1 MLLSHPWLPPSLCA
15 TPAFAA
21 EPDWSQVAQAL
32 GKSGGVQ
39 AGGVYR
45 VGFPRTDLKVS
56 LDGVALRT
64 GFAFGGWVAFQPMG
78 GEAMVMGD
86 LVLTQDEVAPVMRKL
101 EEGGIEIS
109 ALHNHLLRAEPMT
122 LYMHIQ
128 GHGDPVKLAGA
139 IHAGLAL
146 SKTPFAPP
154 PGTSTPANIDM
165 IGIDRIMGYLG
176 QDSGGIYQ
184 FGIPRAQPVTDQ
196 GMALPG
202 AMGAAIA
209 INFQPTGFDTAAI
222 TGDFVLLGT
231 EVNPVIR
238 ALQANGI
245 EITALHS
252 HMLDEQP
259 RVFFMHFWANDD
271 ARKLATGLRAALDK
285 VDVKKGQARQLLY
298 RTVPGGGNEA
308 LRRYWRPWSAC
319 CSAAPSWAADPAPL
333 VLEAKIPLGAVS
345 GRIDHFAFDPDRQ
358 LLFVAEL
365 GNDSVGVVD
374 LKKRKVVHRIAGL
387 SEPQGIAYHA
397 ATSTLYVAN
406 AGDGSVRLFQGPD
419 FAPPAA
425 SSSATTPTTSA
436 SIRGATASSSAT
448 ARGPWR

>member
-1 MLLSHPWLPPSLCA
+1 MHPIIRLGIPVVAAVALA
-15 TPAFAA
+15 TPTFAA

-39 AGGVYR
+39 TGGVYR

-64 GFAFGGWVAFQPMG
+64 GFAFGGWVAFQPMDTQ
-78 GEAMVMGD
+78 AMVMGD

-154 PGTSTPANIDM
+154 AGTATPANLDM
-165 IGIDRIMGYLG
+165 IGIDRIMGYRG

-196 GMALPG
+196 GMALPS

-222 TGDFVLLGT
+222 TGDFVLLVT

-245 EITALHS
+245 EITTLHS

-285 VDVKKGQARQLLY
+285 VDVKK
-298 RTVPGGGNEA
+298 
-308 LRRYWRPWSAC
+308 
-319 CSAAPSWAADPAPL
+319 
-333 VLEAKIPLGAVS
+333 
-345 GRIDHFAFDPDRQ
+345 
-358 LLFVAEL
+358 
-365 GNDSVGVVD
+365 
-374 LKKRKVVHRIAGL
+374 
-387 SEPQGIAYHA
+387 
-397 ATSTLYVAN
+397 
-406 AGDGSVRLFQGPD
+406 
-419 FAPPAA
+419 
-425 SSSATTPTTSA
+425 
-436 SIRGATASSSAT
+436 
-448 ARGPWR
+448 

>member
-1 MLLSHPWLPPSLCA
+1 MRPITRFATPFIAAAILA
-15 TPAFAA
+15 TPAIAA
-21 EPDWSQVAQAL
+21 EPDWNQVGQAL
-32 GKSGGVQ
+32 GKSGSVQ

-56 LDGVALRT
+56 LDGVTLRT
-64 GFAFGGWVAFQPMG
+64 GFAFGGWVAFQPMDTQ
-78 GEAMVMGD
+78 AMVMGD

-139 IHAGLAL
+139 IHDGLAL

-154 PGTSTPANIDM
+154 PGTATPGNIDM
-165 IGIDRIMGYLG
+165 IGIDRIMGYFG

-184 FGIPRAQPVTDQ
+184 FGIPRAQPITDQ

-202 AMGAAIA
+202 PMGAAIA

-222 TGDFVLLGT
+222 TGDFVLIAS
-231 EVNPVIR
+231 EVNPVIK
-238 ALQANGI
+238 AFQANGI

-259 RVFFMHFWANDD
+259 RVFFMHFWANDN

-285 VDVKKGQARQLLY
+285 VDVKK
-298 RTVPGGGNEA
+298 
-308 LRRYWRPWSAC
+308 
-319 CSAAPSWAADPAPL
+319 
-333 VLEAKIPLGAVS
+333 
-345 GRIDHFAFDPDRQ
+345 
-358 LLFVAEL
+358 
-365 GNDSVGVVD
+365 
-374 LKKRKVVHRIAGL
+374 
-387 SEPQGIAYHA
+387 
-397 ATSTLYVAN
+397 
-406 AGDGSVRLFQGPD
+406 
-419 FAPPAA
+419 
-425 SSSATTPTTSA
+425 
-436 SIRGATASSSAT
+436 
-448 ARGPWR
+448 

>member
-1 MLLSHPWLPPSLCA
+1 MRPITRLVTPLIAAIVLA
-15 TPAFAA
+15 TPTLAA
-21 EPDWSQVAQAL
+21 EPDWGQVAQAL
-32 GKSGGVQ
+32 GKSGAVQ

-64 GFAFGGWVAFQPMG
+64 GFAFAGWVAFQPMG
-78 GEAMVMGD
+78 SETMVMGD
-86 LVLTQDEVAPVMRKL
+86 LVLMQDEVAPVMRKL

-154 PGTSTPANIDM
+154 PGTSTPGNIDM
-165 IGIDRIMGYLG
+165 IGIDRIMRYFG

-184 FGIPRAQPVTDQ
+184 FGIPRAKPVTGQ

-222 TGDFVLLGT
+222 TGDFVLLAS
-231 EVNPVIR
+231 EVNPVIK

-285 VDVKKGQARQLLY
+285 VDVKKE
-298 RTVPGGGNEA
+298 T
-308 LRRYWRPWSAC
+308 
-319 CSAAPSWAADPAPL
+319 
-333 VLEAKIPLGAVS
+333 
-345 GRIDHFAFDPDRQ
+345 
-358 LLFVAEL
+358 
-365 GNDSVGVVD
+365 
-374 LKKRKVVHRIAGL
+374 AG
-387 SEPQGIAYHA
+387 P
-397 ATSTLYVAN
+397 
-406 AGDGSVRLFQGPD
+406 R
-419 FAPPAA
+419 
-425 SSSATTPTTSA
+425 
-436 SIRGATASSSAT
+436 
-448 ARGPWR
+448 

>member
-1 MLLSHPWLPPSLCA
+1 MRPITRFVAPFIAAGILA
-15 TPAFAA
+15 TPALAA
-21 EPDWSQVAQAL
+21 EPDWNQVGQAL
-32 GKSGGVQ
+32 GKSGGLQ

-56 LDGVALRT
+56 LDGVALRP
-64 GFAFGGWVAFQPMG
+64 GFALGGWVAFQPMG
-78 GEAMVMGD
+78 AEAMVMGD

-101 EEGGIEIS
+101 EEGGVEIT

-122 LYMHIQ
+122 LYMHVQ
-128 GHGDPVKLAGA
+128 GHGDPVKLASA

-165 IGIDRIMGYLG
+165 IGIDRIMGYFG

-184 FGIPRAQPVTDQ
+184 FGVPRAQPSIDR

-202 AMGAAIA
+202 PMGAAIA

-222 TGDFVLLGT
+222 TGDFVLIAS
-231 EVNPVIR
+231 EVNPVIK

-285 VDVKKGQARQLLY
+285 VDVKK
-298 RTVPGGGNEA
+298 
-308 LRRYWRPWSAC
+308 
-319 CSAAPSWAADPAPL
+319 
-333 VLEAKIPLGAVS
+333 
-345 GRIDHFAFDPDRQ
+345 
-358 LLFVAEL
+358 
-365 GNDSVGVVD
+365 
-374 LKKRKVVHRIAGL
+374 
-387 SEPQGIAYHA
+387 
-397 ATSTLYVAN
+397 
-406 AGDGSVRLFQGPD
+406 
-419 FAPPAA
+419 
-425 SSSATTPTTSA
+425 
-436 SIRGATASSSAT
+436 
-448 ARGPWR
+448 

>member
-1 MLLSHPWLPPSLCA
+1 MHPATRFVTPLMAAAIVA
-15 TPAFAA
+15 TPTFAA
-21 EPDWSQVAQAL
+21 EPDWNHVGQAL

-64 GFAFGGWVAFQPMG
+64 GFAFGGWVAFQPMDTQ
-78 GEAMVMGD
+78 AMVMGD

-139 IHAGLAL
+139 LHDGLAL

-165 IGIDRIMGYLG
+165 IGIDRVMGYFG

-184 FGIPRAQPVTDQ
+184 FGIPRAQPITDR

-202 AMGAAIA
+202 PMGAAIA

-222 TGDFVLLGT
+222 TGDFVLLAS
-231 EVNPVIR
+231 EVNPVIK

-271 ARKLATGLRAALDK
+271 AVKLAKGLRAALDK
-285 VDVKKGQARQLLY
+285 
-298 RTVPGGGNEA
+298 
-308 LRRYWRPWSAC
+308 
-319 CSAAPSWAADPAPL
+319 
-333 VLEAKIPLGAVS
+333 
-345 GRIDHFAFDPDRQ
+345 
-358 LLFVAEL
+358 
-365 GNDSVGVVD
+365 
-374 LKKRKVVHRIAGL
+374 
-387 SEPQGIAYHA
+387 
-397 ATSTLYVAN
+397 
-406 AGDGSVRLFQGPD
+406 
-419 FAPPAA
+419 
-425 SSSATTPTTSA
+425 
-436 SIRGATASSSAT
+436 TASTKS
-448 ARGPWR
+448 

>member
-1 MLLSHPWLPPSLCA
+1 MHPIVRLVIPLIATAALAAPSL
-15 TPAFAA
+15 AA
-21 EPDWSQVAQAL
+21 EPDWTKVAQAL
-32 GKSGGVQ
+32 GKSGAVQ

-64 GFAFGGWVAFQPMG
+64 GFAFGGWVAFQPMDTQ
-78 GEAMVMGD
+78 AMVMGD

-139 IHAGLAL
+139 IHDGLAL

-154 PGTSTPANIDM
+154 PGTATPGNIDM
-165 IGIDRIMGYLG
+165 IGIDRIMGYFG

-184 FGIPRAQPVTDQ
+184 FGIPRAQPITDQ

-202 AMGAAIA
+202 PMGAAIA

-222 TGDFVLLGT
+222 TGDFVLIAS

-238 ALQANGI
+238 AFQANGI

-285 VDVKKGQARQLLY
+285 VDVKK
-298 RTVPGGGNEA
+298 
-308 LRRYWRPWSAC
+308 
-319 CSAAPSWAADPAPL
+319 
-333 VLEAKIPLGAVS
+333 
-345 GRIDHFAFDPDRQ
+345 
-358 LLFVAEL
+358 
-365 GNDSVGVVD
+365 
-374 LKKRKVVHRIAGL
+374 
-387 SEPQGIAYHA
+387 
-397 ATSTLYVAN
+397 
-406 AGDGSVRLFQGPD
+406 
-419 FAPPAA
+419 
-425 SSSATTPTTSA
+425 
-436 SIRGATASSSAT
+436 
-448 ARGPWR
+448 

>member
-1 MLLSHPWLPPSLCA
+1 MRPLIRYVTPLVAAALLA
-15 TPAFAA
+15 TPAIAA
-21 EPDWSQVAQAL
+21 EPDWNQVGQAL

-56 LDGVALRT
+56 LDGVALRP
-64 GFAFGGWVAFQPMG
+64 GFALGGWVAFQPMG
-78 GEAMVMGD
+78 AEAMVMGD
-86 LVLTQDEVAPVMRKL
+86 LVLTQDEVNPVMRKL

-122 LYMHIQ
+122 LYMHVQ
-128 GHGDPVKLAGA
+128 GHGDPVKLASA
-139 IHAGLAL
+139 LHAGLAL

-165 IGIDRIMGYLG
+165 IGLDRIMGYFG

-202 AMGAAIA
+202 SMGAAIA

-222 TGDFVLLGT
+222 TGDFVLLAS
-231 EVNPVIR
+231 EVNPVIK
-238 ALQANGI
+238 ALQASGI

-285 VDVKKGQARQLLY
+285 VDVKK
-298 RTVPGGGNEA
+298 
-308 LRRYWRPWSAC
+308 
-319 CSAAPSWAADPAPL
+319 
-333 VLEAKIPLGAVS
+333 
-345 GRIDHFAFDPDRQ
+345 
-358 LLFVAEL
+358 
-365 GNDSVGVVD
+365 
-374 LKKRKVVHRIAGL
+374 
-387 SEPQGIAYHA
+387 
-397 ATSTLYVAN
+397 
-406 AGDGSVRLFQGPD
+406 
-419 FAPPAA
+419 
-425 SSSATTPTTSA
+425 
-436 SIRGATASSSAT
+436 
-448 ARGPWR
+448 

>member
-1 MLLSHPWLPPSLCA
+1 MRPFIRLVIPLIAATVLA
-15 TPAFAA
+15 TPTFAA

-32 GKSGGVQ
+32 GKSGAVQ

-64 GFAFGGWVAFQPMG
+64 GFAFGGWVAFQPMDTQ
-78 GEAMVMGD
+78 AMVMGD

-139 IHAGLAL
+139 LHAGLAL
-146 SKTPFAPP
+146 SKTPFSPP

-165 IGIDRIMGYLG
+165 IGIDRIMGYRG
-176 QDSGGIYQ
+176 QDNGGIYQ

-231 EVNPVIR
+231 EVNPVIK

-271 ARKLATGLRAALDK
+271 ARKLAMGLRAALDK
-285 VDVKKGQARQLLY
+285 VDV
-298 RTVPGGGNEA
+298 
-308 LRRYWRPWSAC
+308 
-319 CSAAPSWAADPAPL
+319 
-333 VLEAKIPLGAVS
+333 
-345 GRIDHFAFDPDRQ
+345 
-358 LLFVAEL
+358 
-365 GNDSVGVVD
+365 
-374 LKKRKVVHRIAGL
+374 RK
-387 SEPQGIAYHA
+387 
-397 ATSTLYVAN
+397 
-406 AGDGSVRLFQGPD
+406 
-419 FAPPAA
+419 
-425 SSSATTPTTSA
+425 
-436 SIRGATASSSAT
+436 
-448 ARGPWR
+448 

>member
-1 MLLSHPWLPPSLCA
+1 
-15 TPAFAA
+15 
-21 EPDWSQVAQAL
+21 
-32 GKSGGVQ
+32 
-39 AGGVYR
+39 
-45 VGFPRTDLKVS
+45 VS

-78 GEAMVMGD
+78 NEAMVMGD

-165 IGIDRIMGYLG
+165 IGIDRIMGYRG

-184 FGIPRAQPVTDQ
+184 FGVPRAQPVTDQ

-222 TGDFVLLGT
+222 TGDFVLLAS

-245 EITALHS
+245 EVTALHS

-285 VDVKKGQARQLLY
+285 VDVKK
-298 RTVPGGGNEA
+298 
-308 LRRYWRPWSAC
+308 
-319 CSAAPSWAADPAPL
+319 
-333 VLEAKIPLGAVS
+333 
-345 GRIDHFAFDPDRQ
+345 
-358 LLFVAEL
+358 
-365 GNDSVGVVD
+365 
-374 LKKRKVVHRIAGL
+374 
-387 SEPQGIAYHA
+387 
-397 ATSTLYVAN
+397 
-406 AGDGSVRLFQGPD
+406 
-419 FAPPAA
+419 
-425 SSSATTPTTSA
+425 
-436 SIRGATASSSAT
+436 
-448 ARGPWR
+448 